1 MKINSL
7 QFQIYF
13 IFSAALRHLQ
23 SKTRKIARR
32 RKVMPVKMKQERK
45 RTKVMM
51 PRRRRALRMTSMTK
65 VRE

>member
-1 MKINSL
+1 MKRNSL

-13 IFSAALRHLQ
+13 IFSALRHQ
-23 SKTRKIARR
+23 QRKTRKIARR